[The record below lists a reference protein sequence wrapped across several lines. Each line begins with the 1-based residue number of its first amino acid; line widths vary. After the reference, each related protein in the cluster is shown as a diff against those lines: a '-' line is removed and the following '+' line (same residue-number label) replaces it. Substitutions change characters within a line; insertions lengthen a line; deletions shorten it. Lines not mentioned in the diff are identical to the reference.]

1 MLSLPEPGDIG
12 STMQEACPAP
22 ALLSDRDKLL

>member
-12 STMQEACPAP
+12 SMMQEACPAP
-22 ALLSDRDKLL
+22 ALPLDRDKLL